1 MIPDMTCKQGPHVR
15 TRPQTFR
22 VPVSCIP
29 FNSISGRHT
38 PARNREAQSQT
49 TAAYDRKEGLRH
61 AHEKKNAVQCGVDVA
76 RGRKSHAGRYTCCT
90 LKSGAFVTRKSVH
103 HTWNLRVSAGSP
115 TRRTVDM
122 TQPTCGNKYRT
133 KLRCPTRRTHRS
145 SPPAGGSSTLPS
157 SRCSGDLSM
166 TYDIESS

>member
-122 TQPTCGNKYRT
+122 TQPKCGSKYRT
-133 KLRCPTRRTHRS
+133 MLRCQAGRTHPS
-145 SPPAGGSSTLPS
+145 SPPTDES
-157 SRCSGDLSM
+157 SRPPWSVQR
-166 TYDIESS
+166 

>member
-61 AHEKKNAVQCGVDVA
+61 AHETKNAVQCGVDVA

-122 TQPTCGNKYRT
+122 TQPSTM
-133 KLRCPTRRTHRS
+133 LRCRTWS
-145 SPPAGGSSTLPS
+145 SHPCVPARNAHTTPCFRKFTKHS
-157 SRCSGDLSM
+157 
-166 TYDIESS
+166 

>member
-90 LKSGAFVTRKSVH
+90 
-103 HTWNLRVSAGSP
+103 
-115 TRRTVDM
+115 M
-122 TQPTCGNKYRT
+122 
-133 KLRCPTRRTHRS
+133 LRCQAGRTHPS
-145 SPPAGGSSTLPS
+145 SPPTDES
-157 SRCSGDLSM
+157 SRPPWSVHVWGMSTARYKE
-166 TYDIESS
+166 TYWMGACVGMRFTSSPLDPQFVKSCQITIFFKSRPWSNS

>member
-61 AHEKKNAVQCGVDVA
+61 AHEKKKRRSMWRRRGTRPQEPRWPVHMLYIKVRRLCHSQVCTSHMESASVRWVA
-76 RGRKSHAGRYTCCT
+76 HEEDCRHDPAKGWELMSYGASCFPIHLG
-90 LKSGAFVTRKSVH
+90 SGLSCWYLDSV
-103 HTWNLRVSAGSP
+103 
-115 TRRTVDM
+115 
-122 TQPTCGNKYRT
+122 GN
-133 KLRCPTRRTHRS
+133 
-145 SPPAGGSSTLPS
+145 
-157 SRCSGDLSM
+157 
-166 TYDIESS
+166 